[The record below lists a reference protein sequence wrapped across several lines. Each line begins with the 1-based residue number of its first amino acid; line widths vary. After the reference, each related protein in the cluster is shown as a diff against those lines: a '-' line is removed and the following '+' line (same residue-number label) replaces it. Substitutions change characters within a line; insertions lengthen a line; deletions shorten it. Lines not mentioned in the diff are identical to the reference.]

1 MLWIKALHIIFV
13 VSWFAGLFF
22 LPRIFAN
29 RDDAGF
35 MMPLCGVHLSK

>member
-29 RDDAGF
+29 RDDARASRRLF
-35 MMPLCGVHLSK
+35 SR